1 MALHDVPAE
10 QLIAKTAEALKKDI
24 KQPEW
29 ATFVKTGHTRE
40 RQPTNLDWWYV
51 RAASVLRRVAL
62 LGPIGTEKLRTHYG
76 SRKSNGNDPPHHYK
90 AGGSVIRA
98 VLQQLDEAGLTKVA
112 EKLKKQ
118 APATTTSSQRNGQR
132 GELEGGQSGAPGP
145 AGAALEKAIAD
156 LKSLRSQLTRPIPM
170 GYRYPPQL
178 REEVSSLASAIG
190 GVMAR
195 PTVPQTTRLD
205 ELKRETERVVSTL
218 NTFVTKTIPEINAM
232 LAQTPHV
239 VAGTAIK

>member
-112 EKLKKQ
+112 EK
-118 APATTTSSQRNGQR
+118 SQRKG
-132 GELEGGQSGAPGP
+132 
-145 AGAALEKAIAD
+145 
-156 LKSLRSQLTRPIPM
+156 
-170 GYRYPPQL
+170 
-178 REEVSSLASAIG
+178 
-190 GVMAR
+190 
-195 PTVPQTTRLD
+195 
-205 ELKRETERVVSTL
+205 RVVTPKGQALLYSL
-218 NTFVTKTIPEINAM
+218 SDVITKEAGKKK
-232 LAQTPHV
+232 PHAKATKPAAAEGKAPDA
-239 VAGTAIK
+239 AGESASI